1 MLSLWSHPGYI
12 IRFAHGHS
20 RSARFRRGADQAF
33 YFPKERVWHVR
44 TPLPGLK
51 SRLKLCVA
59 AAAGLATVAGMA
71 TYAGTA
77 GAAPQPSIT
86 QVEARVNQLNSQFD
100 QANQQYDQAAQQSQ
114 KARALLTAANKKVAA
129 NEAQFKKLQ
138 GAVAAI
144 AAESYENSNE
154 TSIAGLLTSNNPD
167 TVLSGAS
174 LLQEISQGRN
184 QQLSAFLVAARQL
197 KNSQQQAQRTKD
209 ALAAVEKQKLSQKNK
224 ASKSLSDEKAVY
236 ANLTSEQQATVH
248 SHSVGASGASTTP
261 TTTVSSSTNGGQ
273 AADFA
278 LSKLGCPYVYG
289 GTGPCDSGYD
299 CSGLAQA
306 AWAAAGVSI
315 PRTTYEDWDSLPHV
329 SMSSLEPGDLILY
342 DGEGHVAMYVGGGNI
357 VDAPHTGADVEEIPM
372 SEDWYAQN
380 EDGAVRP

>member
-1 MLSLWSHPGYI
+1 
-12 IRFAHGHS
+12 
-20 RSARFRRGADQAF
+20 
-33 YFPKERVWHVR
+33 
-44 TPLPGLK
+44 
-51 SRLKLCVA
+51 VA
-59 AAAGLATVAGMA
+59 AAAGLATVVGLA

-86 QVEARVNQLNSQFD
+86 QTEAKVNQLTSQFD
-100 QANQQYDQAAQQSQ
+100 QANQQYDQAAQQVSQ
-114 KARALLTAANKKVAA
+114 ARVKLALANKKVAA
-129 NEAQFKKLQ
+129 NQAQFDKLR

-144 AAESYENSNE
+144 AAESYENSNM
-154 TSIAGLLTSNNPD
+154 TSVAGLLTSNDPNA
-167 TVLSGAS
+167 VLNSAS
-174 LLQEISQGRN
+174 LLMEISQGRN
-184 QQLSAFLVAARQL
+184 QQLNAFLVAARQL

-209 ALAAVEKQKLSQKNK
+209 ALAAVEKQKLAQKQK

-236 ANLTSEQQATVH
+236 ANLTSEQQATVQAN
-248 SHSVGASGASTTP
+248 SVGGSGGSTTP

-273 AADFA
+273 AANFA

-315 PRTTYEDWDSLPHV
+315 PRTTYDDWASLPHV

-342 DGEGHVAMYVGGGNI
+342 DGEGHVAIYVGGGNI
-357 VDAPHTGADVEEIPM
+357 VDAPHSGADVEEIPM

>member
-1 MLSLWSHPGYI
+1 M
-12 IRFAHGHS
+12 
-20 RSARFRRGADQAF
+20 
-33 YFPKERVWHVR
+33 R
-44 TPLPGLK
+44 TPLPGLN

-59 AAAGLATVAGMA
+59 AAAGLATVAGLA

-86 QVEARVNQLNSQFD
+86 QVEAKVNQYNSAFD
-100 QANQQYDQAAQQSQ
+100 QATQQYDQAAQQSQ
-114 KARALLTAANKKVAA
+114 QARAKLAAANKQVAA
-129 NEAQFKKLQ
+129 NEVQFKKLQ

-144 AAESYENSNE
+144 AAESYENSNM
-154 TSIAGLLTSNNPD
+154 TSVAGLLTSNNPD

-197 KNSQQQAQRTKD
+197 KDSQQQAQRTKD
-209 ALAAVEKQKLSQKNK
+209 ARAAVEKQKLSQKNK

-236 ANLTSEQQATVH
+236 ANLTSEQQATVQ
-248 SHSVGASGASTTP
+248 SHSVGGSGGSTTP
-261 TTTVSSSTNGGQ
+261 TTTTVSSSTNGGQ
-273 AADFA
+273 AANFA

-315 PRTTYEDWDSLPHV
+315 PRTTYEDWASLPHV

-342 DGEGHVAMYVGGGNI
+342 DGEGHVAIYVGGGNI

-372 SEDWYAQN
+372 SEDWYAEN

>member
-1 MLSLWSHPGYI
+1 M
-12 IRFAHGHS
+12 
-20 RSARFRRGADQAF
+20 
-33 YFPKERVWHVR
+33 R
-44 TPLPGLK
+44 TPLPGFKPRLK
-51 SRLKLCVA
+51 SCVA
-59 AAAGLATVAGMA
+59 AAAGLMTLAGLA

-86 QVEARVNQLNSQFD
+86 QVEAKVNQYTAAFD
-100 QANQQYDQAAQQSQ
+100 QANQQYDQAAEQAKQ
-114 KARALLTAANKKVAA
+114 ARAKLAQADKKVAA
-129 NEAQFKKLQ
+129 NEVQFKKLQ

-144 AAESYENSNE
+144 AAASYENSNM
-154 TSIAGLLTSNNPD
+154 TSVAGLLTSNNPD
-167 TVLSGAS
+167 TVLNSAS

-184 QQLSAFLVAARQL
+184 QQLNAFLVAARQL
-197 KNSQQQAQRTKD
+197 KDSQQQAQRTKD
-209 ALAAVEKQKLSQKNK
+209 ALAAVEKQKLTQKNK
-224 ASKSLSDEKAVY
+224 ASKSLSDEKSVY
-236 ANLTSEQQATVH
+236 ANLTASQQQTVQ
-248 SHSVGASGASTTP
+248 SHSVGGSGGTTTTP

-273 AADFA
+273 AANFA

-315 PRTTYEDWDSLPHV
+315 PRTTYEDWSSLPHV
-329 SMSSLEPGDLILY
+329 SLSSLEPGDLILY
-342 DGEGHVAMYVGGGNI
+342 DGEGHVAIYVGDGKI
-357 VDAPHTGADVEEIPM
+357 VDAPHSGADVEEIPM

>member
-1 MLSLWSHPGYI
+1 
-12 IRFAHGHS
+12 
-20 RSARFRRGADQAF
+20 
-33 YFPKERVWHVR
+33 VR
-44 TPLPGLK
+44 TRIPGFK
-51 SRLKLCVA
+51 SRLKSSVA
-59 AAAGLATVAGMA
+59 AAAGLATVVGLA

-86 QVEARVNQLNSQFD
+86 QTEAKVNQLTSQFD
-100 QANQQYDQAAQQSQ
+100 QANQQYDQAAQQVSQ
-114 KARALLTAANKKVAA
+114 ARVKLALANKKVAA
-129 NEAQFKKLQ
+129 NQAQFNKLR

-144 AAESYENSNE
+144 AAESYENSNM
-154 TSIAGLLTSNNPD
+154 TSVAGLLSSNDPNA
-167 TVLSGAS
+167 VLNSAS
-174 LLQEISQGRN
+174 LLMEISQGRN

-209 ALAAVEKQKLSQKNK
+209 ALATVEKQKLAQKQK

-236 ANLTSEQQATVH
+236 ANLTSQQQATVQAN
-248 SHSVGASGASTTP
+248 SVGGSGGSTTP

-273 AADFA
+273 AANFA

-315 PRTTYEDWDSLPHV
+315 PRTTYDDWASLPHV

-342 DGEGHVAMYVGGGNI
+342 DGEGHVAIYVGGGHI
-357 VDAPHTGADVEEIPM
+357 VDAPHSGADVEEIPM